1 MDDEPK
7 EKHGA
12 RQAGGIS
19 IRRLSV
25 EDGSPLKG
33 HIKVIARQGR
43 KVYSLTDWVVSTSVI
58 VDGICGL
65 ISKNAQRDRDKLG
78 RYPKDRRNRQALL
91 SEDSDS
97 SPLRMQYLE
106 VNDVVIY
113 KIVFNYFTAVKEAI
127 FDRQEERGFMTKS
140 IGIQAL
146 FDFLQEICSE
156 AILQKDIS
164 VDFFRN
170 YLVDL
175 QKVDFTKGQF
185 PANAQGRAQIRNLL
199 YFANNVPTKRTL
211 KKEDIELF
219 NEILNRT

>member
-1 MDDEPK
+1 
-7 EKHGA
+7 
-12 RQAGGIS
+12 
-19 IRRLSV
+19 
-25 EDGSPLKG
+25 
-33 HIKVIARQGR
+33 
-43 KVYSLTDWVVSTSVI
+43 
-58 VDGICGL
+58 
-65 ISKNAQRDRDKLG
+65 
-78 RYPKDRRNRQALL
+78 
-91 SEDSDS
+91 
-97 SPLRMQYLE
+97 MQYLE